1 MFRNRQRPDLF
12 APCTP
17 QYDWLDEEIWLISA
31 LTSGNFT
38 CRVTEMEVSAIRDT
52 VVAERRISSSDWEQS
67 CRYALGN
74 SYDKAIPI
82 VICNVHIAL
91 KMEKTAQRG
100 LTSVPGS
107 DRKS

>member
-31 LTSGNFT
+31 LT
-38 CRVTEMEVSAIRDT
+38 VSAIRDT
-52 VVAERRISSSDWEQS
+52 VVAERRTSSSDWEQS
-67 CRYALGN
+67 CRYALRN

-91 KMEKTAQRG
+91 KMEKTVQRG
-100 LTSVPGS
+100 LTSVPGL